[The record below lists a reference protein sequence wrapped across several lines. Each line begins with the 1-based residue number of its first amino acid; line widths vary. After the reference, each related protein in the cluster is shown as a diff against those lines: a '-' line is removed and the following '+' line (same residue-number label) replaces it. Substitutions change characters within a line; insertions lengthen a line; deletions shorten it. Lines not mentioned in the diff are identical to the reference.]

1 MNKAF
6 VKEDDHS
13 VDPEIVLD
21 PAAGIP
27 AGARNYM
34 TPEGADRL
42 RRELAELLHERRPR
56 IIAQIGRTGAEAET
70 ARRQL
75 RQVAR
80 RIEFLSGRLALTE
93 VVNPA
98 AQQSAQVRFGAT
110 VRVARSDGTE
120 TVFRI
125 VGIDEA
131 DAARGLISWTAP
143 LAKAL
148 LGKTAGDLVTPLTPS
163 GREELEILEVSY
175 DAADTGAA

>member
-6 VKEDDHS
+6 VKEEDQS
-13 VDPEIVLD
+13 LDPEIVQD

-34 TPEGADRL
+34 TPEGAQRM
-42 RRELAELLHERRPR
+42 RRELEELLHEKRPR
-56 IIAQIGRTGAEAET
+56 LMAQIDKTGAEADA

-80 RIEFLSGRLALTE
+80 RIEFLSGRLELTE
-93 VVNPA
+93 VVDPT
-98 AQQSAQVRFGAT
+98 AQRSAQVRFGTT
-110 VRVARSDGTE
+110 VHVARSDGTE

-131 DAARGLISWTAP
+131 DAAQGLISWTAP

-148 LGKTAGDLVTPLTPS
+148 LGKTAGDLVTLLTPG
-163 GREELEILEVSY
+163 GREEIEIMEISY
-175 DAADTGAA
+175 DPTR

>member
-42 RRELAELLHERRPR
+42 RRELEELLHERRPPLM
-56 IIAQIGRTGAEAET
+56 AQIGRTGVEEGA
-70 ARRQL
+70 ARKQL

-80 RIEFLSGRLALTE
+80 RIEFLSGRLELTE
-93 VVNPA
+93 VVDPA
-98 AQQSAQVRFGAT
+98 AQRSVQVRFGAT

-120 TVFRI
+120 AVFRI

-148 LGKTAGDLVTPLTPS
+148 LGKTAGDLVTPLTPA
-163 GREELEILEVSY
+163 GREELEILEISY
-175 DAADTGAA
+175 GPPG